1 MLADVVYWN
10 HSAFLIHSVLVISY
24 SQSKGFM
31 TNNIKYRLEIYIMR
45 NNLFSLLLS
54 LGLPAIIVVV
64 CLGIA
69 TGNDGIET
77 FVNDER

>member
-1 MLADVVYWN
+1 
-10 HSAFLIHSVLVISY
+10 
-24 SQSKGFM
+24 M